1 MMKRK
6 KKRHLRL
13 SVSTIVAIKFDPT
26 RVLYRSYSAGMSEGT
41 RLHLEMGFTNKRSF
55 SKVVDDIV
63 VSGIPD
69 RITNGVIEDLKTYYS
84 EESRDFY
91 EAMAHC
97 QCNIYCFLAG
107 LKKYKIYMYHVPS
120 GKMTEIE
127 RLADYDQAL
136 KDIRKAVKVWKKL
149 HEVLG
154 IR

>member
-1 MMKRK
+1 MRK
-6 KKRHLRL
+6 KKSRHLKL
-13 SVSTIVAIKFDPT
+13 SVSTVVAIKFDPS
-26 RVLYRSYSAGMSEGT
+26 RVLYRSYSKGMSEGT

-55 SKVVDDIV
+55 SKMIDDVI

-69 RITNGVIEDLKTYYS
+69 RITDGVIEDLKTYYS

-120 GKMTEIE
+120 GRMTIIE
-127 RLADYDQAL
+127 KAADYDQAL
-136 KDIRKAVKVWKKL
+136 RDIRKAVRVWKKL

-154 IR
+154 IG

>member
-1 MMKRK
+1 MRK
-6 KKRHLRL
+6 KKSRHLKL
-13 SVSTIVAIKFDPT
+13 SVSTVVAIKFDPS
-26 RVLYRSYSAGMSEGT
+26 RVLYRSYSKGMSEGT

-55 SKVVDDIV
+55 SKMVDDVI

-69 RITNGVIEDLKTYYS
+69 RITDGVIEDLKTYYS

-120 GKMTEIE
+120 GRMTIIE
-127 RLADYDQAL
+127 KSADYDQAL
-136 KDIRKAVKVWKKL
+136 RDIRKAVRVWKKL

-154 IR
+154 IG